1 MNRITTTS
9 LTVVLLLTLSACGA
23 DKNDRAIGG
32 AAIGAAAG
40 ALVGSTVGATGT
52 GALVGASVG
61 ATTGALTEI
70 ETINLG
76 KPWWK

>member
-1 MNRITTTS
+1 MNRITTAS
-9 LTVVLLLTLSACGA
+9 LTVALLLTLSGCGT